1 MRRSYIREKKYQCG
15 DEYMTVGVYAVTDQE
30 HRQRGKK
37 RKESDRG
44 QKERNKY
51 ASLRR
56 KQRKVLANFDK
67 NGFFL
72 TGTYED
78 GYLPAD
84 FAACR
89 KDVENYKR
97 RVITATCKRFGVPE
111 STIRSW
117 MAEEAKQPD
126 GAFAQARAEA
136 AREIAARA
144 ALGARAQVGYLQQR
158 VAENQRAADIRAKLE
173 QRLDEDA
180 RSRRYEIGGLLKSEA
195 EDLQD
200 AAETGLVVRSAPGTY
215 DRQLSDEER
224 DELAKQLER
233 YEAKAMTDKDAANI
247 AAVLL
252 TTAANAAALVPRDEG
267 SSQSVAPAVLMEGQ
281 EVSER
286 QEVVLDGSGNV

>member
-1 MRRSYIREKKYQCG
+1 MATRRYCKN
-15 DEYMTVGVYAVTDQE
+15 TVPG
-30 HRQRGKK
+30 RQGRGKK
-37 RKESDRG
+37 YPAKVRADVVMAMIGSNSICAVARK
-44 QKERNKY
+44 Y
-51 ASLRR
+51 
-56 KQRKVLANFDK
+56 
-67 NGFFL
+67 
-72 TGTYED
+72 
-78 GYLPAD
+78 
-84 FAACR
+84 
-89 KDVENYKR
+89 
-97 RVITATCKRFGVPE
+97 GVPE

-144 ALGARAQVGYLQQR
+144 ALGAL
-158 VAENQRAADIRAKLE
+158 AENQRAADIRAKLE

-267 SSQSVAPAVLMEGQ
+267 SSQSAAPAVLMEGQ

>member
-1 MRRSYIREKKYQCG
+1 MATRRYCKN
-15 DEYMTVGVYAVTDQE
+15 TVPG
-30 HRQRGKK
+30 RQGRGKK
-37 RKESDRG
+37 YPAKVRADVVMAMIGSNSICAVARK
-44 QKERNKY
+44 Y
-51 ASLRR
+51 
-56 KQRKVLANFDK
+56 
-67 NGFFL
+67 
-72 TGTYED
+72 
-78 GYLPAD
+78 
-84 FAACR
+84 
-89 KDVENYKR
+89 
-97 RVITATCKRFGVPE
+97 GVPE

-117 MAEEAKQPD
+117 MAEEAKKPD
-126 GAFAQARAEA
+126 GAFAQARAE
-136 AREIAARA
+136 AARA

-200 AAETGLVVRSAPGTY
+200 AAETGLVVYSEPGSY
-215 DRQLSDEER
+215 DRQLSGEER

-252 TTAANAAALVPRDEG
+252 TAAANAAALVPRDEG
-267 SSQSVAPAVLMEGQ
+267 SSQSAAPAVLMEGQ
-281 EVSER
+281 DRSEQ

>member
-1 MRRSYIREKKYQCG
+1 MATRRYCKN
-15 DEYMTVGVYAVTDQE
+15 TVPG
-30 HRQRGKK
+30 RQGRGKK
-37 RKESDRG
+37 YPAKVRADVVMAMIGSNSICAVARK
-44 QKERNKY
+44 Y
-51 ASLRR
+51 
-56 KQRKVLANFDK
+56 
-67 NGFFL
+67 
-72 TGTYED
+72 
-78 GYLPAD
+78 
-84 FAACR
+84 
-89 KDVENYKR
+89 
-97 RVITATCKRFGVPE
+97 GVPE

-144 ALGARAQVGYLQQR
+144 ALGVRAQVGYLQQR

-267 SSQSVAPAVLMEGQ
+267 SSQSAAPAVLMEGQ

>member
-1 MRRSYIREKKYQCG
+1 MATRRYCKN
-15 DEYMTVGVYAVTDQE
+15 TVPG
-30 HRQRGKK
+30 RQGRGKK
-37 RKESDRG
+37 YPAKVRADVVMAMIGSNSICAVARK
-44 QKERNKY
+44 Y
-51 ASLRR
+51 
-56 KQRKVLANFDK
+56 
-67 NGFFL
+67 
-72 TGTYED
+72 
-78 GYLPAD
+78 
-84 FAACR
+84 
-89 KDVENYKR
+89 
-97 RVITATCKRFGVPE
+97 GVPE

-117 MAEEAKQPD
+117 MAEEAKKPD

-224 DELAKQLER
+224 DELEKQLER

-252 TTAANAAALVPRDEG
+252 TAAANAAALVPRDEG
-267 SSQSVAPAVLMEGQ
+267 SSQSAAPAVLMEGQ

>member
-1 MRRSYIREKKYQCG
+1 MATRRYCKN
-15 DEYMTVGVYAVTDQE
+15 TVPG
-30 HRQRGKK
+30 RQGRGKK
-37 RKESDRG
+37 YPAKVRADVVMAMIGSNSICAVARK
-44 QKERNKY
+44 Y
-51 ASLRR
+51 
-56 KQRKVLANFDK
+56 
-67 NGFFL
+67 
-72 TGTYED
+72 
-78 GYLPAD
+78 
-84 FAACR
+84 
-89 KDVENYKR
+89 
-97 RVITATCKRFGVPE
+97 GVPE

-117 MAEEAKQPD
+117 MAEEAGKPD
-126 GAFAQARAEA
+126 GVFAEARAQA

-144 ALGARAQVGYLQQR
+144 ALGARAQVGYLQ

-180 RSRRYEIGGLLKSEA
+180 RSRRYMVGRLLKSEA

-200 AAETGLVVRSAPGTY
+200 AAETGLVVYSEPGSY

-252 TTAANAAALVPRDEG
+252 TAAANAAALAPRDEG
-267 SSQSVAPAVLMEGQ
+267 SSQSAAPAVLMEGQ

>member
-1 MRRSYIREKKYQCG
+1 MATRRYCKN
-15 DEYMTVGVYAVTDQE
+15 TVPG
-30 HRQRGKK
+30 RQGRGKK
-37 RKESDRG
+37 YPAKVRADVVMAMIGSNSICAVARK
-44 QKERNKY
+44 Y
-51 ASLRR
+51 
-56 KQRKVLANFDK
+56 
-67 NGFFL
+67 
-72 TGTYED
+72 
-78 GYLPAD
+78 
-84 FAACR
+84 
-89 KDVENYKR
+89 
-97 RVITATCKRFGVPE
+97 GVPE

-200 AAETGLVVRSAPGTY
+200 AAETGLVVYSEPGSY
-215 DRQLSDEER
+215 DRQLSGEER

-252 TTAANAAALVPRDEG
+252 TAAANAAALVPLDEG
-267 SSQSVAPAVLMEGQ
+267 SSQSAAPAVLMEGQ
-281 EVSER
+281 DRSEQ

>member
-1 MRRSYIREKKYQCG
+1 MATRRYCKN
-15 DEYMTVGVYAVTDQE
+15 TVPG
-30 HRQRGKK
+30 RQGRGKK
-37 RKESDRG
+37 YPAKVRADVVMAMIGSNSICAVARK
-44 QKERNKY
+44 Y
-51 ASLRR
+51 
-56 KQRKVLANFDK
+56 
-67 NGFFL
+67 
-72 TGTYED
+72 
-78 GYLPAD
+78 
-84 FAACR
+84 
-89 KDVENYKR
+89 
-97 RVITATCKRFGVPE
+97 GVPE

-200 AAETGLVVRSAPGTY
+200 AAETGLVVRRAPGTC

-281 EVSER
+281 EVSEQ